1 MDVDRDRK
9 RRRGENSLVNYGR
22 MKNLYQHCE
31 KLLVDVLMKDKASQ
45 VYFNQ
50 PVDPVALSK

>member
-1 MDVDRDRK
+1 
-9 RRRGENSLVNYGR
+9 

-50 PVDPVALSK
+50 PVDPVALSKSSWASTFCL